1 MTTNK
6 KQAKVKVLP
15 NPKEKIIKMIKIFVV
30 TAIAALALTK
40 ARGI

>member
-1 MTTNK
+1 MTIDK
-6 KQAKVKVLP
+6 KQIKVRILP
-15 NPKEKIIKMIKIFVV
+15 NLKEKIIKMIKVLVI